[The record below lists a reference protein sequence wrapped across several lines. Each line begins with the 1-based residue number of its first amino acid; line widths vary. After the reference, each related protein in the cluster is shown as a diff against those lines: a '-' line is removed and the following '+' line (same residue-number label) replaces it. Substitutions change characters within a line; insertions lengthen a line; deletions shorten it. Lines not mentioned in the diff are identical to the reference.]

1 MAKEFKPVIV
11 TANDLI
17 EGDSVFLGV
26 LGWVR
31 DIAEAR
37 VAMTA
42 DEASALEAAGV
53 EGENGNLVVGPYLV
67 EVALE
72 SGQPVPVLRREQI
85 RADGIPT
92 IPVGLDALPAERR
105 AA

>member
-1 MAKEFKPVIV
+1 MAKEFMPVIV

-26 LGWVR
+26 RGWVR

-37 VAMTA
+37 VAVTA
-42 DEASALEAAGV
+42 DEASALETAGIAD
-53 EGENGNLVVGPYLV
+53 ETGNLVVGPYLI
-67 EVALE
+67 EVSVAT
-72 SGQPVPVLRREQI
+72 GQPVPVLRREQI
-85 RADGIPT
+85 RASGVPT
-92 IPVGLDALPAERR
+92 IPVGLDAPAERR

>member
-1 MAKEFKPVIV
+1 
-11 TANDLI
+11 
-17 EGDSVFLGV
+17 VFLGV
-26 LGWVR
+26 RGWVR